1 MMILNVDFLEKF
13 LQMNTMDIS
22 LKWKKR
28 MRMMIEVEWVVF
40 FLLGAMASYMGFLMG
55 KGS

>member
-1 MMILNVDFLEKF
+1 MEYLVLEKTRKNNI
-13 LQMNTMDIS
+13 LYLLHI
-22 LKWKKR
+22 R
-28 MRMMIEVEWVVF
+28 RGERMIEVEWIVF

>member
-1 MMILNVDFLEKF
+1 MILNVGFLEKF

-55 KGS
+55 ERR